1 MISKTTVLETMQQ
14 LPEEF
19 SIDELIE
26 RLIVV
31 QKIEEGRQQI
41 KNGNIIS
48 EKDVD
53 ERMRKWVVKS

>member
-1 MISKTTVLETMQQ
+1 MQQ

>member
-1 MISKTTVLETMQQ
+1 MKTNKSMLEVIRQ

-19 SIDELIE
+19 SINELSD

-41 KNGNIIS
+41 KAGYIVS
-48 EKDVD
+48 EKDVN
-53 ERMRKWVVKS
+53 EMMKKWLV

>member
-1 MISKTTVLETMQQ
+1 MISKTTVIETIQQ

-41 KNGNIIS
+41 KAGYIVS
-48 EKDVD
+48 EKDVN
-53 ERMRKWVVKS
+53 EMMKKWLV